1 MESSVGELEE
11 RSGAGSRSRAYFH
24 VDMGAFVEDRGH
36 LHTFLLSLA
45 ERKVA
50 RIQKLAFLVV
60 SKAGEV
66 EIVHSL
72 FGYDGSPEL

>member
-1 MESSVGELEE
+1 
-11 RSGAGSRSRAYFH
+11 
-24 VDMGAFVEDRGH
+24 MGAFVEDRGH